1 MSFSGSQ
8 GTDLQQAPRDA
19 LVGSYEFLLE
29 REGVWLQDSSEGS
42 INIPWILSVALMEG
56 NAATKALGETAN
68 IFPEPEWG
76 WDTGLPGRDIGPGQQ
91 MWMGG
96 AVGGFIRSW

>member
-8 GTDLQQAPRDA
+8 SADLMQAA
-19 LVGSYEFLLE
+19 LAGSYSWYLE
-29 REGVWLQDSSEGS
+29 LENGTAELSSEGS
-42 INIPWILSVALMEG
+42 INIPWILGLALAEG

-76 WDTGLPGRDIGPGQQ
+76 FDSTGIGRDIGPDQQ

-96 AVGGFIRSW
+96 ATGGFIVSW

>member
-1 MSFSGSQ
+1 M
-8 GTDLQQAPRDA
+8 QAA
-19 LVGSYEFLLE
+19 LAGSYSWYLE
-29 REGVWLQDSSEGS
+29 LENGTAELASEGS
-42 INIPWILSVALMEG
+42 INIPWILGLALAEG

-76 WDTGLPGRDIGPGQQ
+76 WDQGEPGKDIGPGQQ

-96 AVGGFIRSW
+96 GVGGWIRSW